1 MSCLFS
7 VANDLI
13 AQAEWVIPGYGLA
26 SGVLG
31 WHRTSYGVF
40 LC

>member
-1 MSCLFS
+1 MSCLVS
-7 VANDLI
+7 VVNDLV
-13 AQAEWVIPGYGLA
+13 AQAEWVIPGYSLA
-26 SGVLG
+26 SGVLE